1 MKISKTVIATGLLS
15 LLSSTAGICANTCTG
30 DCGNVHIYGEKNT
43 LINQNPDPDSYYS
56 MVIGEYNNAENSDH
70 MIVTGDFN
78 EFKDVSKF
86 SVVFGGHNT
95 ITDAARTSL
104 VGNENSVTG
113 INTNVFGSQN
123 TLAGDNSA
131 IFGSGAA
138 VSADNAIAIGNNS
151 TNDRD
156 NTLSVG
162 SEGNERQITH
172 VAAGTEDTDAV
183 NKKQLDDMSAS
194 DRRYTD
200 DRVTT
205 AENNARQY
213 TDTEISHLSSEMTQY
228 VDNSADSTYKKSAD
242 YTRATVQESSAQNMQ
257 YTDAV
262 SAKTLEQA
270 SAWTDKRFSESVA
283 WTDTQINHVNNRVD
297 RLDNK
302 IDDNRQRASAG
313 IAGAMAMSAIPQNL
327 SYDFTFGMGMAN
339 FDSEQ
344 ALSAGGYYRINPH
357 VVISLKTSYD
367 TQHNTGVATGMSLGW

>member
-15 LLSSTAGICANTCTG
+15 LLASTAGICANTCTG
-30 DCGNVHIYGEKNT
+30 DCENVHIYGEKNT

-56 MVIGEYNNAENSDH
+56 LVIGEYNNAENSDH

-95 ITDAARTSL
+95 ITAAARTSL
-104 VGNENSVTG
+104 VGNENSVSGTD
-113 INTNVFGSQN
+113 TNVVGSQN
-123 TLAGDNSA
+123 MLTGDNSA
-131 IFGSGAA
+131 IFGSGSSVA
-138 VSADNAIAIGNNS
+138 ADNAIAIGNNS

-172 VAAGTEDTDAV
+172 VAAGTADTDAV
-183 NKKQLDDMSAS
+183 NKKQLDDMSTS
-194 DRRYTD
+194 DHRYTD
-200 DRVTT
+200 DRVAT

-242 YTRATVQESSAQNMQ
+242 YTHTAVQESSAQNMK

-270 SAWTDKRFSESVA
+270 NTWTDKRFSESVA
-283 WTDTQINHVNNRVD
+283 WTDTQINNVNNRVD
-297 RLDNK
+297 RLDSK
-302 IDDNRQRASAG
+302 IDDNRRRASAG

-327 SYDFTFGMGMAN
+327 SYDFTFGMGVAN

-344 ALSAGGYYRINPH
+344 AMSAGGYYKVSPH
-357 VVISLKTSYD
+357 VVVSLKTSYD
-367 TQHNTGVATGMSLGW
+367 TQHNTGVATGVSLGW

>member
-15 LLSSTAGICANTCTG
+15 LLTSTSGVCANTCTG
-30 DCGNVHIYGEKNT
+30 DCGNVHVYGDKNT

-56 MVIGEYNNAENSDH
+56 LVIGEHNNAENSDH

-86 SVVFGGHNT
+86 SVVSGGHNT
-95 ITDAARTSL
+95 IADAARTSL
-104 VGNENSVTG
+104 VGNENNVSGTD
-113 INTNVFGSQN
+113 TNVFGSQN
-123 TLAGDNSA
+123 SLTGDNSA
-131 IFGSGAA
+131 IFGSGSSVAA
-138 VSADNAIAIGNNS
+138 ENAIAIGNNS

-172 VAAGTEDTDAV
+172 VAAGTADTDAV
-183 NKKQLDDMSAS
+183 NKKQLDDMSTS

-228 VDNSADSTYKKSAD
+228 VDNSADGTYKKSAD
-242 YTRATVQESSAQNMQ
+242 YTRTTVQESSAQNMK

-270 SAWTDKRFSESVA
+270 NTWTDKRFSESVA
-283 WTDTQINHVNNRVD
+283 WTDTQINNVNNRVD

-313 IAGAMAMSAIPQNL
+313 IAGAMAMSTIPQNL
-327 SYDFTFGMGMAN
+327 SYDFTFGMGVAN

-344 ALSAGGYYRINPH
+344 AMSAGGYYKVSPH
-357 VVISLKTSYD
+357 VVVSLKTSYD
-367 TQHNTGVATGMSLGW
+367 TQHNTGIATGMSLGW